1 MPGTNSEQTMSRL
14 SQHTSELFQTI
25 RMSGFWLK
33 VLVLSILVRLV
44 FLGWMDLLPEEAY
57 YWNYGRHLDIGYL
70 DHPPMVAW
78 LNFISESMLG
88 KSEFAVRLPAF
99 LGWFLFAYFMYRLT
113 LNLFD
118 KGTAR
123 LIILLLAILPVYM
136 SVGFLMTPDA
146 PFYVTWAGCLF
157 FLERAL
163 LADKSRAWWGV
174 GICLGLGLLSKY
186 TMGLLIPATV
196 LFLIADRDSRRW
208 LIRPQPYVAFLVGL
222 LLFMPVI
229 YWNYTHEWIS
239 FAFQGS
245 RRWSG
250 QIDFQ
255 LHILIGSAL
264 ILLTPLGA
272 FEAGRSLVACWRQ
285 RIAGRVQTSDLIDR
299 TRLFM
304 LVFTLVPL
312 AVFVFHSL
320 RGQPKLNWT
329 GPVWLAILP
338 MMASELRQLSSETR
352 TRWWQRLY
360 IPAWKYTGVALMVF
374 YWAGFAYIVAG
385 MPGAPITRGMPI
397 PVAWKEFGD
406 KIEELETALE
416 SETHSEPVIVGLD
429 EYWISSQ
436 ATFYDPDDV
445 DDSDTAHEV
454 AALGLFGKNSLMW
467 NRWTPPEKF
476 LGRNALLVSFKER
489 DLQSDWITS
498 RFTHLGDITK
508 EAITKSGIRV
518 GYFYWRVGYGYRP

>member
-1 MPGTNSEQTMSRL
+1 MSRL
-14 SQHTSELFQTI
+14 IQHITELFQTI
-25 RMSGFWLK
+25 TVSGFWLG

-57 YWNYGRHLDIGYL
+57 YWNYAQHLDIGYL

-78 LNFISESMLG
+78 LIFISEAVLW
-88 KSEFAVRLPAF
+88 KSEFSVRLPAF

-123 LIILLLAILPVYM
+123 LTVLMLAILPIYM

-163 LADKSRAWWGV
+163 LTNKSRAWLGV

-196 LFLIADRDSRRW
+196 LFLIVDKDSRRW
-208 LIRPQPYVAFLVGL
+208 LVRPQPYVAFLVGL

-255 LHILIGSAL
+255 LHVLIGSVF
-264 ILLTPLGA
+264 ILLSPLGA
-272 FEAGRSLVACWRQ
+272 FEAVRSLLACWKQ
-285 RIAGRVQTSDLIDR
+285 WISGRVKTGDSVDR

-312 AVFVFHSL
+312 AVFVIHSL

-329 GPVWLAILP
+329 GPAWLAILP
-338 MMASELRQLSSETR
+338 MMAWELRQFSSETKALVAKALHA
-352 TRWWQRLY
+352 RLEVHGSC
-360 IPAWKYTGVALMVF
+360 PR
-374 YWAGFAYIVAG
+374 GFLHGWFRLHSRRHARSTCDERITLSGCLERVRKQDR
-385 MPGAPITRGMPI
+385 GA
-397 PVAWKEFGD
+397 
-406 KIEELETALE
+406 
-416 SETHSEPVIVGLD
+416 
-429 EYWISSQ
+429 
-436 ATFYDPDDV
+436 
-445 DDSDTAHEV
+445 
-454 AALGLFGKNSLMW
+454 
-467 NRWTPPEKF
+467 
-476 LGRNALLVSFKER
+476 
-489 DLQSDWITS
+489 
-498 RFTHLGDITK
+498 
-508 EAITKSGIRV
+508 
-518 GYFYWRVGYGYRP
+518 